1 MSIGI
6 ALFVLIIIVGLII
19 GLRLSS
25 TSLQRRAVA
34 VSFVLMALVAAAFWA
49 VAMGASQVWTAP
61 FFAIACIVVPVAAY
75 SAIMKASKSSRPEP
89 KRREDSRPRQAKTGS
104 ALEAAVMPVAPNH
117 PVNEFRDLHS
127 GPETTDG
134 EERRDEI
141 ASAAE
146 PVEEKAP
153 AAAPVAEDAEAVSAE
168 SAGAAEESGAA
179 PKADEPQERAERA
192 EAFIDEYL
200 IEQNEGED
208 GMFEPEMAPSLQPR
222 TEAPHTTST
231 MMMTVPFPEGDEQY
245 LVVSDTTSV
254 PNPILAYK
262 RTTSSHLVPL
272 GASRRGIHAKPS
284 AEAEEASVQDR
295 QTAAPAVEPR
305 AAAPLPQVEEP
316 VELEEPALG
325 EPPANVDFAA
335 IFREAP
341 KDDGGPVA
349 PQLELDFTPRPESPF
364 KPAFRPVAKHAP
376 AASAPAA
383 RTSAPVPP
391 TEGRSAAEPR
401 RAAAVAAE
409 PRRDEEAAAPSRP
422 TVEPRPERR
431 IVESGICPAVEPR
444 RVEEAPAQRPVDEPR
459 LAAFRSEPEPRP
471 AAAPAATG
479 LRAPIEERPAAVPAA
494 SVAAAEAPAPAP
506 TAVAVEPVAPAP
518 APAPAAPASDPATA
532 PAPVASELAPA
543 VAPAS
548 ETVPVA
554 EAAATFA
561 LRPEAPVT
569 APATA
574 PATAPVPAAEPA
586 TAPAAASTRDARY
599 NEFITKAQGLRDKGL
614 FPVAARLYGEAAAAA
629 SSTSEARR
637 ARFEEMACY
646 VKAGQGDRARALA
659 AELRNASVLTRIER
673 IKLDAVERMG

>member
-168 SAGAAEESGAA
+168 SAGAAEESGTA

-272 GASRRGIHAKPS
+272 GASRRGIHAKSS

-391 TEGRSAAEPR
+391 TEGRPAAEPR

-471 AAAPAATG
+471 AAASAATG
-479 LRAPIEERPAAVPAA
+479 QRAPIEERPAAVPAA

-506 TAVAVEPVAPAP
+506 TAVAVEPVAPTP
-518 APAPAAPASDPATA
+518 APAPAAPTSDPATA

-554 EAAATFA
+554 EAAATSA
-561 LRPEAPVT
+561 LRPEAP
-569 APATA
+569 ATA
-574 PATAPVPAAEPA
+574 PAPAAEPA
-586 TAPAAASTRDARY
+586 TTPAAASTRDARY

>member
-168 SAGAAEESGAA
+168 SAGAAEESGTA

-305 AAAPLPQVEEP
+305 AAVPLPQVEEP

-391 TEGRSAAEPR
+391 TEGRPAAEPR

-471 AAAPAATG
+471 AAASAATG
-479 LRAPIEERPAAVPAA
+479 QRAPIEERPAAVPAA

-506 TAVAVEPVAPAP
+506 TAVAVEPVAPTP
-518 APAPAAPASDPATA
+518 APAPAAPTSDPATA
-532 PAPVASELAPA
+532 PAPGAPA
-543 VAPAS
+543 GALAS
-548 ETVPVA
+548 ETGPVA
-554 EAAATFA
+554 EAAATSA
-561 LRPEAPVT
+561 LRSE

>member
-134 EERRDEI
+134 EEQRDEI

-168 SAGAAEESGAA
+168 SAGAAEESGTA
-179 PKADEPQERAERA
+179 PKADEPQERA

-349 PQLELDFTPRPESPF
+349 PQLELEFTPRPESPF

-471 AAAPAATG
+471 AAASAATG
-479 LRAPIEERPAAVPAA
+479 QRAPIEERPAAVPAA

-554 EAAATFA
+554 EAAATSA

>member
-89 KRREDSRPRQAKTGS
+89 KRREDSRPRQAKTDS

-127 GPETTDG
+127 GSETTDG

-168 SAGAAEESGAA
+168 SAGAAEESGTA

-284 AEAEEASVQDR
+284 AKAEEASVQDR

-409 PRRDEEAAAPSRP
+409 PRRDEEAAASSRP

-479 LRAPIEERPAAVPAA
+479 QRAPIEERPAAVPAA

-518 APAPAAPASDPATA
+518 APAPAAPASDPVTA
-532 PAPVASELAPA
+532 SAPVASELAPA
-543 VAPAS
+543 VALAS

-554 EAAATFA
+554 EAAATSA
-561 LRPEAPVT
+561 LRPEAP
-569 APATA
+569 ATA
-574 PATAPVPAAEPA
+574 PAPAAEPA
-586 TAPAAASTRDARY
+586 TTPAAASTRDARY

>member
-127 GPETTDG
+127 GSETTDG

-168 SAGAAEESGAA
+168 SAGAAEESGTA

-422 TVEPRPERR
+422 TVEPRPERP

-444 RVEEAPAQRPVDEPR
+444 RVEEAPAQRPADEPR

-479 LRAPIEERPAAVPAA
+479 QRAPIEERPAAVPAA

-554 EAAATFA
+554 EAAATSA
-561 LRPEAPVT
+561 LRPEAP
-569 APATA
+569 ATA
-574 PATAPVPAAEPA
+574 PAPAAEPA

-599 NEFITKAQGLRDKGL
+599 NEFITKAQGLRDRGL

>member
-134 EERRDEI
+134 EEQRDEI

-168 SAGAAEESGAA
+168 SAGAAEESGTA

-295 QTAAPAVEPR
+295 QTAAPVVEPR

-444 RVEEAPAQRPVDEPR
+444 RVEEAPTQRSVDEPR
-459 LAAFRSEPEPRP
+459 LAAFRSESEPRP

-479 LRAPIEERPAAVPAA
+479 QRAPIEERPAAVPAA

-532 PAPVASELAPA
+532 PTPV
-543 VAPAS
+543 
-548 ETVPVA
+548 
-554 EAAATFA
+554 
-561 LRPEAPVT
+561 
-569 APATA
+569 
-574 PATAPVPAAEPA
+574 AEPA

>member
-134 EERRDEI
+134 EEQRDEI

-168 SAGAAEESGAA
+168 SAGAAEESGTA

-284 AEAEEASVQDR
+284 AEAEEASAQDR

-422 TVEPRPERR
+422 TVEPRPEHR

-479 LRAPIEERPAAVPAA
+479 QRAPIEERPAAVPAA
-494 SVAAAEAPAPAP
+494 SVAAAEAPVPAP

-554 EAAATFA
+554 EAAATSA
-561 LRPEAPVT
+561 LRPEAP
-569 APATA
+569 ATA
-574 PATAPVPAAEPA
+574 PAPAAEPA

>member
-168 SAGAAEESGAA
+168 SAGAAEESGTA

-272 GASRRGIHAKPS
+272 GASRRGIHAKSS

-391 TEGRSAAEPR
+391 TEGRPAAEPR

-471 AAAPAATG
+471 AAASAATG
-479 LRAPIEERPAAVPAA
+479 QRAPIEERPAAVPAA

-506 TAVAVEPVAPAP
+506 TAVAVEPVAPTP

-554 EAAATFA
+554 EAAATSA
-561 LRPEAPVT
+561 LRPEAP
-569 APATA
+569 ATA
-574 PATAPVPAAEPA
+574 PAPAAEPA

>member
-134 EERRDEI
+134 EEQRDEI

-168 SAGAAEESGAA
+168 SAGAAEESGTA

-295 QTAAPAVEPR
+295 QTAAPVVEPR

-471 AAAPAATG
+471 AAASAATG
-479 LRAPIEERPAAVPAA
+479 QRAPIEEHPAAVPAA

-532 PAPVASELAPA
+532 PTPV
-543 VAPAS
+543 
-548 ETVPVA
+548 
-554 EAAATFA
+554 
-561 LRPEAPVT
+561 
-569 APATA
+569 
-574 PATAPVPAAEPA
+574 AEPA

>member
-1 MSIGI
+1 MGNMSIGI

-127 GPETTDG
+127 GSETTDG

-153 AAAPVAEDAEAVSAE
+153 AAAPVAEDAEAVSAK
-168 SAGAAEESGAA
+168 SAGAAEESGTA

-295 QTAAPAVEPR
+295 QTAALAVEPR

-444 RVEEAPAQRPVDEPR
+444 RVEEAPAQRSVDEPR

-479 LRAPIEERPAAVPAA
+479 QRAPIEERPAAVPAA

-554 EAAATFA
+554 EAAATSA
-561 LRPEAPVT
+561 LRPEAP
-569 APATA
+569 ATA
-574 PATAPVPAAEPA
+574 PAPAAEPA

-599 NEFITKAQGLRDKGL
+599 NEFIAKAQGLRDKGL

>member
-1 MSIGI
+1 MGNMSIGI

-127 GPETTDG
+127 GSETTDG

-168 SAGAAEESGAA
+168 SAGAAEESGTA

-208 GMFEPEMAPSLQPR
+208 GMFEPEMTPSLQPR

-422 TVEPRPERR
+422 TMEPRPERR

-479 LRAPIEERPAAVPAA
+479 QRAPIEERPAAVPAA

-532 PAPVASELAPA
+532 PAP
-543 VAPAS
+543 
-548 ETVPVA
+548 
-554 EAAATFA
+554 
-561 LRPEAPVT
+561 
-569 APATA
+569 
-574 PATAPVPAAEPA
+574 AAEPA

-599 NEFITKAQGLRDKGL
+599 NEFIAKAQGLRDKGL

>member
-127 GPETTDG
+127 GSETTDG

-153 AAAPVAEDAEAVSAE
+153 AAAPVAEDAEAVSAK
-168 SAGAAEESGAA
+168 SAGAAEESGTA

-222 TEAPHTTST
+222 AEAPHTTST

-295 QTAAPAVEPR
+295 QTAALAVEPR

-444 RVEEAPAQRPVDEPR
+444 RVEEAPAQRSVDEPR

-479 LRAPIEERPAAVPAA
+479 QRAPIEERPAAVPAA

-554 EAAATFA
+554 EAAATSA
-561 LRPEAPVT
+561 LRPEAP
-569 APATA
+569 ATA
-574 PATAPVPAAEPA
+574 PAPAAEPA

-599 NEFITKAQGLRDKGL
+599 NEFIAKAQGLRDKGL

>member
-1 MSIGI
+1 MGNMMISI

-134 EERRDEI
+134 EEQRDEI

-168 SAGAAEESGAA
+168 SAGAAEESGTA
-179 PKADEPQERAERA
+179 PKADEPQERA

-295 QTAAPAVEPR
+295 QTAAPAVE
-305 AAAPLPQVEEP
+305 LK
-316 VELEEPALG
+316 
-325 EPPANVDFAA
+325 
-335 IFREAP
+335 I
-341 KDDGGPVA
+341 
-349 PQLELDFTPRPESPF
+349 
-364 KPAFRPVAKHAP
+364 
-376 AASAPAA
+376 
-383 RTSAPVPP
+383 
-391 TEGRSAAEPR
+391 TE
-401 RAAAVAAE
+401 
-409 PRRDEEAAAPSRP
+409 
-422 TVEPRPERR
+422 
-431 IVESGICPAVEPR
+431 
-444 RVEEAPAQRPVDEPR
+444 
-459 LAAFRSEPEPRP
+459 
-471 AAAPAATG
+471 
-479 LRAPIEERPAAVPAA
+479 
-494 SVAAAEAPAPAP
+494 
-506 TAVAVEPVAPAP
+506 
-518 APAPAAPASDPATA
+518 
-532 PAPVASELAPA
+532 
-543 VAPAS
+543 
-548 ETVPVA
+548 
-554 EAAATFA
+554 
-561 LRPEAPVT
+561 
-569 APATA
+569 
-574 PATAPVPAAEPA
+574 
-586 TAPAAASTRDARY
+586 
-599 NEFITKAQGLRDKGL
+599 NDKYTL
-614 FPVAARLYGEAAAAA
+614 
-629 SSTSEARR
+629 
-637 ARFEEMACY
+637 
-646 VKAGQGDRARALA
+646 
-659 AELRNASVLTRIER
+659 
-673 IKLDAVERMG
+673 

>member
-1 MSIGI
+1 MGNMSIGI

-134 EERRDEI
+134 EEQRDEI

-168 SAGAAEESGAA
+168 SAGAAEESGTA

-284 AEAEEASVQDR
+284 AEAEEASAQDR

-422 TVEPRPERR
+422 TVEPRPEHR

-479 LRAPIEERPAAVPAA
+479 QRAPIEERPAAVPAA
-494 SVAAAEAPAPAP
+494 SVAAAEAPVPAP

-554 EAAATFA
+554 EAAATSA
-561 LRPEAPVT
+561 LRPEAP
-569 APATA
+569 ATA
-574 PATAPVPAAEPA
+574 PAPAAEPA

>member
-208 GMFEPEMAPSLQPR
+208 GMFEPEI
-222 TEAPHTTST
+222 
-231 MMMTVPFPEGDEQY
+231 G
-245 LVVSDTTSV
+245 
-254 PNPILAYK
+254 
-262 RTTSSHLVPL
+262 
-272 GASRRGIHAKPS
+272 
-284 AEAEEASVQDR
+284 
-295 QTAAPAVEPR
+295 R
-305 AAAPLPQVEEP
+305 AHV
-316 VELEEPALG
+316 
-325 EPPANVDFAA
+325 
-335 IFREAP
+335 
-341 KDDGGPVA
+341 
-349 PQLELDFTPRPESPF
+349 
-364 KPAFRPVAKHAP
+364 
-376 AASAPAA
+376 
-383 RTSAPVPP
+383 
-391 TEGRSAAEPR
+391 
-401 RAAAVAAE
+401 
-409 PRRDEEAAAPSRP
+409 
-422 TVEPRPERR
+422 
-431 IVESGICPAVEPR
+431 
-444 RVEEAPAQRPVDEPR
+444 
-459 LAAFRSEPEPRP
+459 
-471 AAAPAATG
+471 
-479 LRAPIEERPAAVPAA
+479 
-494 SVAAAEAPAPAP
+494 
-506 TAVAVEPVAPAP
+506 
-518 APAPAAPASDPATA
+518 
-532 PAPVASELAPA
+532 
-543 VAPAS
+543 
-548 ETVPVA
+548 
-554 EAAATFA
+554 
-561 LRPEAPVT
+561 
-569 APATA
+569 
-574 PATAPVPAAEPA
+574 
-586 TAPAAASTRDARY
+586 
-599 NEFITKAQGLRDKGL
+599 
-614 FPVAARLYGEAAAAA
+614 
-629 SSTSEARR
+629 
-637 ARFEEMACY
+637 
-646 VKAGQGDRARALA
+646 
-659 AELRNASVLTRIER
+659 
-673 IKLDAVERMG
+673 

>member
-134 EERRDEI
+134 EEQRDEI

-168 SAGAAEESGAA
+168 SAGAAEESGTA

-295 QTAAPAVEPR
+295 QTAAPVVEPR

-422 TVEPRPERR
+422 TVEPRPEHR

-479 LRAPIEERPAAVPAA
+479 QRAPIEEHPAAVPAA

-532 PAPVASELAPA
+532 PTPV
-543 VAPAS
+543 
-548 ETVPVA
+548 
-554 EAAATFA
+554 
-561 LRPEAPVT
+561 
-569 APATA
+569 
-574 PATAPVPAAEPA
+574 AEPA

>member
-168 SAGAAEESGAA
+168 SAGAAEESGTA

-284 AEAEEASVQDR
+284 AEAEEASAQDR

-376 AASAPAA
+376 AASASAA

-444 RVEEAPAQRPVDEPR
+444 RVEEAPAQRSVDEPR

-479 LRAPIEERPAAVPAA
+479 QRAPIEERPAAVPAA

-518 APAPAAPASDPATA
+518 ASAPVAPASDPA
-532 PAPVASELAPA
+532 PA
-543 VAPAS
+543 
-548 ETVPVA
+548 
-554 EAAATFA
+554 
-561 LRPEAPVT
+561 
-569 APATA
+569 
-574 PATAPVPAAEPA
+574 PAAEPA

>member
-134 EERRDEI
+134 EEQRDEI

-168 SAGAAEESGAA
+168 SAGAAEESGTA

-295 QTAAPAVEPR
+295 QTAAPVVEPR

-422 TVEPRPERR
+422 TVEPRPEHR

-479 LRAPIEERPAAVPAA
+479 QRAPIEEHPAAVPAA

-554 EAAATFA
+554 EAAATSA
-561 LRPEAPVT
+561 LRSE
-569 APATA
+569 A

>member
-127 GPETTDG
+127 GSETTDG

-168 SAGAAEESGAA
+168 SAGAAEESGTA

-479 LRAPIEERPAAVPAA
+479 QRAPIEEHPAAVPAA

-532 PAPVASELAPA
+532 PTPV
-543 VAPAS
+543 
-548 ETVPVA
+548 
-554 EAAATFA
+554 
-561 LRPEAPVT
+561 
-569 APATA
+569 
-574 PATAPVPAAEPA
+574 AEPA

>member
-153 AAAPVAEDAEAVSAE
+153 AAAPVAEEAEAVSAE
-168 SAGAAEESGAA
+168 SAGAAEESGTA

-391 TEGRSAAEPR
+391 TEGRSAAELR

-479 LRAPIEERPAAVPAA
+479 QRAPIEERPAAVPAA

-532 PAPVASELAPA
+532 PAPIASELAPA

-554 EAAATFA
+554 EAAATSA
-561 LRPEAPVT
+561 LRSE

-574 PATAPVPAAEPA
+574 PAPAAEPA

>member
-127 GPETTDG
+127 GSETTDG

-168 SAGAAEESGAA
+168 SAGAAEESGTA

-479 LRAPIEERPAAVPAA
+479 QRAPIEERPAAVPAA

-554 EAAATFA
+554 EAAATSA
-561 LRPEAPVT
+561 LRPEAP
-569 APATA
+569 ATA
-574 PATAPVPAAEPA
+574 PAPAAEPA

>member
-554 EAAATFA
+554 EAAATSA
-561 LRPEAPVT
+561 LRPEAP
-569 APATA
+569 ATA
-574 PATAPVPAAEPA
+574 PAPAAEPA

>member
-127 GPETTDG
+127 GSETTDG

-168 SAGAAEESGAA
+168 SAGAAEESGTA

-305 AAAPLPQVEEP
+305 AAVPLPQVEEP

-444 RVEEAPAQRPVDEPR
+444 RVEEAPAQRSVDEPR
-459 LAAFRSEPEPRP
+459 LAAFRSESEPRP

-479 LRAPIEERPAAVPAA
+479 QRAPIEERPAAVPSA

-554 EAAATFA
+554 EAAATSA
-561 LRPEAPVT
+561 LRSE

>member
-127 GPETTDG
+127 GSETTDG

-153 AAAPVAEDAEAVSAE
+153 AAAPVAEDAEAVSAK
-168 SAGAAEESGAA
+168 SAGAAEESGTA

-444 RVEEAPAQRPVDEPR
+444 RVEEAPAQRSVDEPR

-479 LRAPIEERPAAVPAA
+479 QRAPIEERPAAVPAA

-554 EAAATFA
+554 EAAATSA
-561 LRPEAPVT
+561 LRPEAP
-569 APATA
+569 ATA
-574 PATAPVPAAEPA
+574 PAPAAEPA

-599 NEFITKAQGLRDKGL
+599 NEFIAKAQGLRDKGL

>member
-168 SAGAAEESGAA
+168 SAGAAEESGTA

-284 AEAEEASVQDR
+284 AEAEEASAQGR

-422 TVEPRPERR
+422 IMEPRPERR

-471 AAAPAATG
+471 AAASAATG
-479 LRAPIEERPAAVPAA
+479 QRAPIEERPAAVPAA

-554 EAAATFA
+554 EAAATSA
-561 LRPEAPVT
+561 LRSEAS
-569 APATA
+569 ATA
-574 PATAPVPAAEPA
+574 PAPVAEPA

>member
-127 GPETTDG
+127 GSETTDG

-168 SAGAAEESGAA
+168 SAGAAEESGTA

-444 RVEEAPAQRPVDEPR
+444 RVEEAPAQRPADEPR

-479 LRAPIEERPAAVPAA
+479 QRAPIEERPAAVPAA

-506 TAVAVEPVAPAP
+506 TAVAVEPVAPTP

-543 VAPAS
+543 VALAS

-554 EAAATFA
+554 EAAATSA
-561 LRPEAPVT
+561 LRSE

-574 PATAPVPAAEPA
+574 PAPAAEPA

>member
-1 MSIGI
+1 MGNMSIGI

-127 GPETTDG
+127 GSETTDG

-168 SAGAAEESGAA
+168 SAGAAEESGTA

-444 RVEEAPAQRPVDEPR
+444 RVEEAPAQRPADEPR

-479 LRAPIEERPAAVPAA
+479 QRAPIEERPAAVPAA

-554 EAAATFA
+554 EAAATSA
-561 LRPEAPVT
+561 LRSE
-569 APATA
+569 A

>member
-168 SAGAAEESGAA
+168 SAGAAEESGTA

-200 IEQNEGED
+200 IEQTEGED

-272 GASRRGIHAKPS
+272 GASRRGIHAKSS

-391 TEGRSAAEPR
+391 TEGRPAAEPR

-471 AAAPAATG
+471 AAASAATG
-479 LRAPIEERPAAVPAA
+479 QRAPIEERPAAVPAA

-506 TAVAVEPVAPAP
+506 TAVAVEPVAPTP
-518 APAPAAPASDPATA
+518 APAPAAPTSDPATA

-554 EAAATFA
+554 EAAATSA
-561 LRPEAPVT
+561 LRPEAP
-569 APATA
+569 ATA
-574 PATAPVPAAEPA
+574 PAPAAEPA
-586 TAPAAASTRDARY
+586 TTPAAASTRDARY

>member
-134 EERRDEI
+134 EEQRDEI
-141 ASAAE
+141 AGAAE
-146 PVEEKAP
+146 P

-168 SAGAAEESGAA
+168 SAGAAEESGTA
-179 PKADEPQERAERA
+179 PKADEPQERA

-295 QTAAPAVEPR
+295 
-305 AAAPLPQVEEP
+305 
-316 VELEEPALG
+316 
-325 EPPANVDFAA
+325 
-335 IFREAP
+335 
-341 KDDGGPVA
+341 
-349 PQLELDFTPRPESPF
+349 
-364 KPAFRPVAKHAP
+364 
-376 AASAPAA
+376 
-383 RTSAPVPP
+383 
-391 TEGRSAAEPR
+391 RSAASGGGAGGAGRARPR
-401 RAAAVAAE
+401 RA
-409 PRRDEEAAAPSRP
+409 PRQRGLRRHLPRGPQGRRRP
-422 TVEPRPERR
+422 R
-431 IVESGICPAVEPR
+431 G
-444 RVEEAPAQRPVDEPR
+444 
-459 LAAFRSEPEPRP
+459 P
-471 AAAPAATG
+471 AAGTRFHAATG
-479 LRAPIEERPAAVPAA
+479 KPLQAGVPPRGQARSRGIGPGCPHVRPGSPDRGALCRRAPPCCR
-494 SVAAAEAPAPAP
+494 SC
-506 TAVAVEPVAPAP
+506 
-518 APAPAAPASDPATA
+518 
-532 PAPVASELAPA
+532 
-543 VAPAS
+543 
-548 ETVPVA
+548 
-554 EAAATFA
+554 
-561 LRPEAPVT
+561 
-569 APATA
+569 
-574 PATAPVPAAEPA
+574 
-586 TAPAAASTRDARY
+586 
-599 NEFITKAQGLRDKGL
+599 
-614 FPVAARLYGEAAAAA
+614 
-629 SSTSEARR
+629 RR
-637 ARFEEMACY
+637 APP
-646 VKAGQGDRARALA
+646 
-659 AELRNASVLTRIER
+659 
-673 IKLDAVERMG
+673 

>member
-1 MSIGI
+1 MGNMSIGI

-127 GPETTDG
+127 GSETTDG

-146 PVEEKAP
+146 PVEEEAP

-168 SAGAAEESGAA
+168 SAGAAEESGTA

-305 AAAPLPQVEEP
+305 AAVPLPQVEEP

-391 TEGRSAAEPR
+391 TEGRSAA
-401 RAAAVAAE
+401 
-409 PRRDEEAAAPSRP
+409 
-422 TVEPRPERR
+422 
-431 IVESGICPAVEPR
+431 
-444 RVEEAPAQRPVDEPR
+444 
-459 LAAFRSEPEPRP
+459 
-471 AAAPAATG
+471 
-479 LRAPIEERPAAVPAA
+479 
-494 SVAAAEAPAPAP
+494 
-506 TAVAVEPVAPAP
+506 
-518 APAPAAPASDPATA
+518 
-532 PAPVASELAPA
+532 
-543 VAPAS
+543 
-548 ETVPVA
+548 
-554 EAAATFA
+554 
-561 LRPEAPVT
+561 
-569 APATA
+569 
-574 PATAPVPAAEPA
+574 
-586 TAPAAASTRDARY
+586 
-599 NEFITKAQGLRDKGL
+599 
-614 FPVAARLYGEAAAAA
+614 
-629 SSTSEARR
+629 
-637 ARFEEMACY
+637 
-646 VKAGQGDRARALA
+646 
-659 AELRNASVLTRIER
+659 
-673 IKLDAVERMG
+673 